1 MHCPPALVDLPLEVD
16 CHDGQEENYGDSG
29 ADHGRHIHGGCDWA
43 EKEVGAEKLIA
54 GVVFLLFFLFHI
66 RRSVGLHL
74 IPLLSKKGWA
84 EDADFEM

>member
-1 MHCPPALVDLPLEVD
+1 MAIVVQIMAGISMVGVIGQKKKLERRSV
-16 CHDGQEENYGDSG
+16 
-29 ADHGRHIHGGCDWA
+29 
-43 EKEVGAEKLIA
+43 
-54 GVVFLLFFLFHI
+54 